1 MQRIVKTNFAAA
13 WEEMGEDGE
22 AEETYF
28 LTKFS
33 TLDGNICTYYLL
45 QFISR
50 HEFLHFVINIV
61 EMVRELVAH
70 LGMQPCERSDQAGPE
85 KAAHTLL
92 LAGLFRGGVSVLAR
106 CKLAKSVPPSPVG
119 INFQITVRSEVP
131 EINQAIA
138 DALG

>member
-1 MQRIVKTNFAAA
+1 
-13 WEEMGEDGE
+13 
-22 AEETYF
+22 
-28 LTKFS
+28 
-33 TLDGNICTYYLL
+33 
-45 QFISR
+45 
-50 HEFLHFVINIV
+50 
-61 EMVRELVAH
+61 MVRELIAH
-70 LGMQPCERSDQAGPE
+70 LGMQPCERSDQLGSSPE

-138 DALG
+138 DSLG